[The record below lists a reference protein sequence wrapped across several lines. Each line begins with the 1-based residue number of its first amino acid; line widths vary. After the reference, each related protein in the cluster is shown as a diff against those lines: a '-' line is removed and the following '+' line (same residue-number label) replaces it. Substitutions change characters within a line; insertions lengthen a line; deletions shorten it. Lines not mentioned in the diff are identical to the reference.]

1 VRRLAIAAGI
11 GAVSAAALTLLR
23 GSRNGLPG
31 LRRLRLERGLAA
43 VRLAA
48 RGGARYATSAPRL
61 FASAGEHREA
71 LRNDLALQTAEDVAA
86 TLGTMK
92 GVLMKLGQMASYVDD
107 SLSPAARRT
116 LSRLQDSVPPMSP
129 ELAAQVITEELGQPP
144 DRAFATWDPEPI
156 AAASIG
162 QVHRAITRD
171 GRAVAVKVQY
181 PGIAE
186 TIEADLGNVALLRR
200 MLKITAPMQDVD
212 ALLAELRERVTE
224 ELDYRR
230 EARNQQMFA
239 RYYAGHPTIGVPG
252 IVPELCTRRVV
263 TSDLADGARFAEL
276 LTWSQA
282 ERDLAAETIYRFVFR
297 SLYGAQAFNGDPH
310 PGNYLFHPGGRVT
323 FLDFGL
329 VKHFTPGEL
338 RPLVA
343 MVKHLCVDNDPDG
356 FRRAMEDAGFLMR
369 GAPLPTDMI
378 VEHMAVFYDTV
389 RERGP
394 RTMTGAYASAVTRR
408 FFDFRSPLAAYVQIP
423 RSYVILQR
431 INLGL
436 FALLGEL
443 SATADW
449 RCIAEEIW
457 PFVQG
462 PPCTPMGAAEAGWRA
477 GKLPREQVE
486 RPQVPGRRVADEG
499 RRGRDPAGEDVEL
512 RTQCRGLGVHRA
524 RAGHVPPPGG
534 QAVLQRLDRG
544 DRLGRGERAVP
555 GTMHEDLAEQAGA
568 AGLVDGGA
576 VRLLVLGHD
585 QPVARGVHGQH
596 RDRDPAVEGDVL
608 DQVGLGVRA
617 GLDPRRAVQRQ
628 QVLGQAQPG
637 RPVERNDFLEVG
649 GLSQVGEVVHA
660 GVPGRVAT
668 GPGLEFGPE
677 GEDER
682 EGHLRTPHELV
693 RLLGGVVGG
702 GGFGGQGGEPAGRV
716 AERRDQGEAGPA
728 LRGRLGL
735 SPRDLGG
742 LQVGRGVG
750 DVDGLHRGVD
760 QLLERELRV
769 ERGVPGGHAAGQHA
783 AHGQRGVEPLRVV
796 LQQPG
801 GDDAAQR
808 VPPGDRRPGL
818 AVEAAEGVQRVDLVG

>member
-1 VRRLAIAAGI
+1 VKARRLAIAAGI
-11 GAVSAAALTLLR
+11 GAVSVAALTLLR
-23 GSRNGLPG
+23 GRRPAAGALQP
-31 LRRLRLERGLAA
+31 RAWRLRLERGMAA
-43 VRLAA
+43 VRLVA
-48 RGGARYATSAPRL
+48 RGGARYATSTPRL

-92 GVLMKLGQMASYVDD
+92 GVLMKLGQMASYVDNG
-107 SLSPAARRT
+107 LSPAARRT

-252 IVPELCTRRVV
+252 IVPELSTRRVV
-263 TSDLADGARFAEL
+263 TSELADGARFAEL
-276 LTWSQA
+276 VTWPQA

-297 SLYGAQAFNGDPH
+297 SLYGAHAFNGDPH
-310 PGNYLFHPGGRVT
+310 PGNYLFHRGGRVT

-329 VKHFTPGEL
+329 VKHFTADEL
-338 RPLVA
+338 GPLVA
-343 MVKHLCVDNDPDG
+343 MVKHLCVDNDPEG

-477 GKLPREQVE
+477 GKLLAEPGEQVE
-486 RPQVPGRRVADEG
+486 RPQV
-499 RRGRDPAGEDVEL
+499 RGR
-512 RTQCRGLGVHRA
+512 
-524 RAGHVPPPGG
+524 
-534 QAVLQRLDRG
+534 
-544 DRLGRGERAVP
+544 
-555 GTMHEDLAEQAGA
+555 
-568 AGLVDGGA
+568 
-576 VRLLVLGHD
+576 
-585 QPVARGVHGQH
+585 
-596 RDRDPAVEGDVL
+596 
-608 DQVGLGVRA
+608 
-617 GLDPRRAVQRQ
+617 
-628 QVLGQAQPG
+628 
-637 RPVERNDFLEVG
+637 
-649 GLSQVGEVVHA
+649 
-660 GVPGRVAT
+660 
-668 GPGLEFGPE
+668 
-677 GEDER
+677 
-682 EGHLRTPHELV
+682 
-693 RLLGGVVGG
+693 
-702 GGFGGQGGEPAGRV
+702 
-716 AERRDQGEAGPA
+716 
-728 LRGRLGL
+728 
-735 SPRDLGG
+735 
-742 LQVGRGVG
+742 
-750 DVDGLHRGVD
+750 
-760 QLLERELRV
+760 
-769 ERGVPGGHAAGQHA
+769 
-783 AHGQRGVEPLRVV
+783 
-796 LQQPG
+796 
-801 GDDAAQR
+801 
-808 VPPGDRRPGL
+808 
-818 AVEAAEGVQRVDLVG
+818 